1 MHVGLFGG
9 TFDPIHLGHVAIA
22 AAAREAVP
30 LDEVR
35 FLPCRRNPLK
45 RDQTVAGATDR
56 CAMIRLAIAGLP
68 WAKLDETELER
79 PANEPSY
86 SWQTVAK
93 FRHARP
99 GDRLYW
105 ILGADQWNRLPEW
118 ARPDYLARSV
128 TFVVFPRDEEPR
140 SLPGFRSIVL
150 PTRHPASATAV
161 RERQAWEHVAPE
173 VASYARHRGLYT
185 PQWTAAPG

>member
-1 MHVGLFGG
+1 MNLGLFGG

-45 RDQTVAGATDR
+45 RDAAVAGAEDR
-56 CAMIRLAIAGLP
+56 CAMIRLALAGLP
-68 WAKLDETELER
+68 WARLDRTELDR
-79 PANEPSY
+79 PGDQPSY

-93 FRHARP
+93 FRHTRP
-99 GDRLYW
+99 ADRLFW

-140 SLPGFRSIVL
+140 TWPGFRSIVL
-150 PTRHPASATAV
+150 PARHPASATAV
-161 RERQAWEHVAPE
+161 RRRQAWEFLAPE
-173 VASYARHRGLYT
+173 VAAYAREKGLYA
-185 PQWTAAPG
+185 PRWTTAER